1 VIIMPEKMICTICG
15 VDLLGD
21 QNFVQFKCP
30 SCGKETIFRCS
41 RCKRLSNEYT
51 CKKCGFVGP

>member
-1 VIIMPEKMICTICG
+1 MTEKMLCTSCG
-15 VDLLGD
+15 ADLLGD

-30 SCGKETIFRCS
+30 SCGEEKIFRCS